1 MPSPIV
7 VQERAQRR
15 LAAILVA
22 DVVGY
27 SRLMEAD
34 EAGTLAALKDR
45 RARIVEPLV
54 AEHQGRIFKQMGDAV
69 LIEFASAVNAVACAI
84 DLQKAMTG
92 AGSADERRIQLR
104 VGINL
109 GDVIV
114 EGSDLYGDGVNIAA
128 RLEALAEPG
137 GILVSETVAN
147 HVRGKVS
154 AAFQDRGEQTL
165 KNIAQPVRAY
175 GIAGEAVPAKPG
187 AAGDCTQ
194 AARPSIAVL
203 PFTNLS
209 SDAEQQYFADGI
221 TEDIITE
228 LSRYR
233 TLRVTARNSSFQFR
247 GPAVDIPA
255 VRQALCVRYIVEGSV
270 RKMGHRLR
278 VTAQL
283 IDAGTLNHVWAER
296 YDRDIQDIFALQDDV
311 TRTIVASLEG
321 SVAASGAEHARRKPA
336 ADWAAYDFVLQV
348 REPLHRYQ
356 VAEAEPLFARAAEL
370 DPDYVAAHAGRAI
383 ALGDLYLLNE
393 RQETLDAAM
402 ASARRAL
409 ALDENDPWAH
419 RAMGFVA
426 LRTFELDLA
435 GVHFNRAITLNPN
448 DVDSAYEHA
457 NWLSYVGKF
466 AEALTALD
474 AVQQRDPFPP
484 NWVSETRGQIFYC
497 LGRFEEAISAFRSV
511 RPQHYWVPG
520 FIAASYANMGRM
532 DEARRELDLFLRGRP
547 GVTLGLLAKRLS
559 MAGEM
564 RERLLA
570 GFRKAGLPE

>member
-1 MPSPIV
+1 M

-45 RARIVEPLV
+45 RARIIEPLV
-54 AEHQGRIFKQMGDAV
+54 TEHQGRTFKQMGDAV

-84 DLQKAMTG
+84 DLQKAM
-92 AGSADERRIQLR
+92 AAVEPADGHRIQFR
-104 VGINL
+104 IGINL

-114 EGSDLYGDGVNIAA
+114 EGGDLFGDGVNIAA

-137 GILVSETVAN
+137 GILVSETVFS
-147 HVRGKVS
+147 HVRGKVD
-154 AAFQDRGEQTL
+154 AAFHDRGEQAL
-165 KNIAQPVRAY
+165 KNIAQPVRVY
-175 GIAGEAVPAKPG
+175 GIAGETAPSRPG
-187 AAGDCTQ
+187 AAGDSTQ
-194 AARPSIAVL
+194 AAWPSVAVL
-203 PFTNLS
+203 PFTNLGG
-209 SDAEQQYFADGI
+209 DAEQQYFADGI

-247 GPAVDIPA
+247 GPAIDISA
-255 VRQALCVRYIVEGSV
+255 VRRALGARYVVEGSI
-270 RKMGHRLR
+270 RKMGNRLR

-283 IDAGTLNHVWAER
+283 IDAGTQNHIWAER
-296 YDRDIQDIFALQDDV
+296 YDRDIQDIFAVQDDV
-311 TRTIVASLEG
+311 VRTIVASLEG

-336 ADWAAYDFVLQV
+336 ADWVAYDFMLQG
-348 REPLHRYQ
+348 RECLHRYQ
-356 VAEAEPLFARAAEL
+356 VAEAEPLFARAVEL
-370 DPDYVAAHAGRAI
+370 DPDYAPAYAGRAI
-383 ALGDLYLLNE
+383 ALGDLYLLDE
-393 RQETLDAAM
+393 RRETLDAAI
-402 ASARRAL
+402 ASAKRAL
-409 ALDENDPWAH
+409 ALGENDSWAH

-426 LRTFELDLA
+426 LRNFQLELA
-435 GVHFNRAITLNPN
+435 GMHFNRAISINPN
-448 DVDSAYEHA
+448 DMDSAYEHA

-466 AEALTALD
+466 EEALRALD
-474 AVQQRDPFPP
+474 AAQQCDPFPP
-484 NWVSETRGQIFYC
+484 TWVSETRGQTLYC
-497 LGRFEEAISAFRSV
+497 LGRFAEAIVAFRSV

-520 FIAASYANMGRM
+520 FIAACYANMDRM
-532 DEARRELDLFLRGRP
+532 EEAHRELDLFLKGRP
-547 GVTLGLLAKRLS
+547 GATIGLLAKRLS

>member
-1 MPSPIV
+1 M

-45 RARIVEPLV
+45 RARIIEPLV
-54 AEHQGRIFKQMGDAV
+54 TEHQGRVFKQMGDSV
-69 LIEFASAVNAVACAI
+69 LIEFASAVNAVDCAI
-84 DLQKAMTG
+84 DLQKAMAA
-92 AGSADERRIQLR
+92 AGSADKRRIQLR
-104 VGINL
+104 VGVNL
-109 GDVIV
+109 GDIIV
-114 EGSDLYGDGVNIAA
+114 EGSDLYGEGVNIAA

-137 GILVSETVAN
+137 GILVSETVVN

-154 AAFQDRGEQTL
+154 VAFHDRGEQIL
-165 KNIAQPVRAY
+165 KNIAQPVRTY
-175 GIAGEAVPAKPG
+175 GVAGETAVALPG
-187 AAGDCTQ
+187 TAAESTH
-194 AARPSIAVL
+194 AAWPSIAVL

-255 VRQALCVRYIVEGSV
+255 VRRALGARYVVEGSV

-283 IDAGTLNHVWAER
+283 IDAVTQNHIWAER
-296 YDRDIQDIFALQDDV
+296 YDRDIQDIFAVQDDV

-336 ADWAAYDFVLQV
+336 ADWVAYDFVLQG
-348 REPLHRYQ
+348 RECLHRYQ

-370 DPDYVAAHAGRAI
+370 DSDYAPAHAGRAI
-383 ALGDLYLLNE
+383 ALGDLYLLDE
-393 RQETLDAAM
+393 RQETLNAAI
-402 ASARRAL
+402 ASAKRAL
-409 ALDENDPWAH
+409 ALGENDPWAH

-426 LRTFELDLA
+426 LRNFQLELA
-435 GVHFNRAITLNPN
+435 GMHFNRAISLNPN

-466 AEALTALD
+466 GEALSALD
-474 AVQQRDPFPP
+474 AVQRRDPFPP
-484 NWVSETRGQIFYC
+484 TWVSETRGQTLYC
-497 LGRFEEAISAFRSV
+497 VGRFEEAILAFRAV

-520 FIAASYANMGRM
+520 FIAACYANMGRM
-532 DEARRELDLFLRGRP
+532 EEARRELDLFLKGRP
-547 GVTLGLLAKRLS
+547 GATVGLLAKRLS